1 MSQFRN
7 FSDNLKR
14 KIKANSRKILFV
26 CVGSSTNIADSVG
39 PLVGSYL
46 KQYVKDNL
54 VLGDMKNNIQ
64 SELDLIYN
72 YQKIKNKFVIAIDSA
87 IVSKD
92 LDGEIF
98 IINKPLVMGSALNK
112 NKGTIGDISIK
123 IGISSLEIQ
132 DKYYIDKLAKFVSKN
147 IIKAIY

>member
-1 MSQFRN
+1 MCQFRN
-7 FSDNLKR
+7 FSDSLKR
-14 KIKANSRKILFV
+14 KIKVSNSKILFV
-26 CVGSSTNIADSVG
+26 CIGTSTNIADSIG

-46 KQYVKDNL
+46 KQYVEDNM

-64 SELDLIYN
+64 NKFDLMYN

-87 IVSKD
+87 IVSKN

-98 IINKPLVMGSALNK
+98 IINKPLTMGLALNK
-112 NKGTIGDISIK
+112 NKGAIGDISIK
-123 IGISSLEIQ
+123 IGISSLEIK

-147 IIKAIY
+147 IINAIF